1 MVDQR
6 QPQTHRTDE
15 ARAHDDHELIEG
27 AERAPSAQGR
37 SGGRTAT
44 DVGTRDE
51 GKQAEGGD
59 TGVTN
64 VHKSDKVQPFIPTR
78 ADNDGANG

>member
-1 MVDQR
+1 MQDNKD
-6 QPQTHRTDE
+6 RTAD
-15 ARAHDDHELIEG
+15 ARAHDDHELIDE

-37 SGGRTAT
+37 SGGGTAT

-51 GKQAEGGD
+51 EKTATGSDGGI
-59 TGVTN
+59 TN
-64 VHKSDKVQPFIPTR
+64 VHKSDKVQPFIATR

>member
-1 MVDQR
+1 MDK

-15 ARAHDDHELIEG
+15 ARAHDDHALIEG

-37 SGGRTAT
+37 QQGIHG

-51 GKQAEGGD
+51 LNQVREPDGR
-59 TGVTN
+59 TPT
-64 VHKSDKVQPFIPTR
+64 HKSDKVQPFIATR

>member
-1 MVDQR
+1 MAE

-15 ARAHDDHELIEG
+15 ARAHDDHELIDR
-27 AERAPSAQGR
+27 AERAPSQQGGSQGTPAAEVGAR
-37 SGGRTAT
+37 DEEKTAT
-44 DVGTRDE
+44 GGE
-51 GKQAEGGD
+51 G
-59 TGVTN
+59 GVTN

>member
-1 MVDQR
+1 MANDKD
-6 QPQTHRTDE
+6 RTAD
-15 ARAHDDHELIEG
+15 ARARDDHELIDQ

-37 SGGRTAT
+37 SGGAAAT

-51 GKQAEGGD
+51 EKTATGGD
-59 TGVTN
+59 GGITN
-64 VHKSDKVQPFIPTR
+64 VHKGDKVQPFIATR

>member
-1 MVDQR
+1 MANDNDR
-6 QPQTHRTDE
+6 SAD
-15 ARAHDDHELIEG
+15 ARAHDDHELIDQAEG
-27 AERAPSAQGR
+27 APSAQGR
-37 SGGRTAT
+37 SGGNIAA

-51 GKQAEGGD
+51 EKTATGGD
-59 TGVTN
+59 GGVTN